1 MTKEQLKKDIENR
14 ASIIVLLYKIYF
26 SDELTSKSFDSFV
39 LDVCENI
46 EKQYRDENINV
57 DKEDIYKY
65 TKDVVKNYMDILN
78 L

>member
-65 TKDVVKNYMDILN
+65 TKDVVRSYMDIFN